1 MKLTIRILFF
11 LFAFNLFAKT
21 SVIGEYKIFA
31 VVSKN
36 KHTNYYLVEPAKK
49 IKLKLSDYSI
59 LYIRGLVKRS
69 VPSYYF
75 KIISNGYEKTYKRKI
90 KISKSVS
97 GAKGEKLTV
106 LYKIMPKI
114 NYIVFKNIS
123 DIPILIRIKEKYKD
137 IDFVPISPNDYE
149 KVINF
154 TIKDKTYPY
163 YQGNG
168 EISLDIKGEAI
179 LKIIL
184 RNTKAEDYYFS
195 LFDNGRLVETEK
207 IKYKKS
213 KVASIKISKGKV
225 KIYKISKGMH
235 KIKIQTPKEVAIRL
249 FINKKA
255 VRLAK

>member
-106 LYKIMPKI
+106 LYKIM
-114 NYIVFKNIS
+114 
-123 DIPILIRIKEKYKD
+123 
-137 IDFVPISPNDYE
+137 PNDYE

-255 VRLAK
+255 VSYLFR